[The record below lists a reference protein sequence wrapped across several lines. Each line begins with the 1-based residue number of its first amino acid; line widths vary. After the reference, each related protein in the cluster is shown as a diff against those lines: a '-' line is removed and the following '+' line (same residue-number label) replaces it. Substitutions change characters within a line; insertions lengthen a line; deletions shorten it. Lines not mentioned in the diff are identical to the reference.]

1 MLDDGSSPRSMAS
14 QMAGANTMPFVKAD
28 IVLDAAPT
36 PGEIDRALTRLEAIA
51 RDRGIAVGYAS
62 APPVAIDRIA
72 KWAKIASSR
81 GIVLMPIT
89 ATVLKPKS
97 S

>member
-1 MLDDGSSPRSMAS
+1 MAS

-36 PGEIDRALTRLEAIA
+36 PGEIDRALTRLEAVA
-51 RDRGIAVGYAS
+51 RDRGVAVGYA
-62 APPVAIDRIA
+62 AALPVTIDRIA
-72 KWAKIASSR
+72 KWAKTVSSR
-81 GIVLMPIT
+81 GIVLLPIT
-89 ATVLKPKS
+89 ATVFKPKS